1 MIRSLIAAWQ
11 DAYDIEKSVSVDEC
25 MIGFNGRISMR
36 QYMPNKPSK
45 WGLKGWVLAGSDSGH
60 AYDWMLYTG
69 TENVCTKRQ
78 SGKSCIANAHRILLL
93 AREDFGFTGDT

>member
-1 MIRSLIAAWQ
+1 MYDRIQGLSL
-11 DAYDIEKSVSVDEC
+11 
-25 MIGFNGRISMR
+25 
-36 QYMPNKPSK
+36 QYMPKKPSK
-45 WGLKGWVLAGSDSGH
+45 WGLKDWVLDGSDSGY

-93 AREDFGFTGDT
+93 AREERQRPVVAEDFGFSGDTCTFDFTQW